1 MLRDLIRKILVP
13 VEKRLTL
20 DQILEH
26 PWVRVPIPKIPRI
39 PVDINRMK

>member
-1 MLRDLIRKILVP
+1 MIRDLIRRILVP

-26 PWVRVPIPKIPRI
+26 PWVRVSIPNIPRI
-39 PVDINRMK
+39 SIDINRMK